1 MIPNN
6 NNAANLQVVPTEDEK
21 LWIKLLSTGEKASVI
36 AEQIGLNKNT
46 FAYHLRFMRAKF
58 QCKNTNQLIS
68 YFLRNNF
75 ID

>member
-1 MIPNN
+1 MNTDSVMKID
-6 NNAANLQVVPTEDEK
+6 VTPTEEEK
-21 LWIKLLSTGEKASVI
+21 VWVKALAEGEKAGDI
-36 AEQIGLNKNT
+36 AKSLGMNRNT

-68 YFLRNNF
+68 YFLRNNL

>member
-1 MIPNN
+1 MS
-6 NNAANLQVVPTEDEK
+6 AETVMKVDVVPTEDEK
-21 LWIKLLSTGEKASVI
+21 IWVKALAEGEKAGDV
-36 AEQIGLNKNT
+36 AKKLGMNRNT

-68 YFLRNNF
+68 YFLRNNL

>member
-1 MIPNN
+1 MIENN
-6 NNAANLQVVPTEDEK
+6 NTANLKVVPTEDEK
-21 LWIKLLSTGEKASVI
+21 LWIKLLSTGESANVI
-36 AEQIGLNKNT
+36 ADQIGLNKNT

-68 YFLRNNF
+68 YFLRNKF